1 MKKYFAIAFSC
12 LILSCSPSALRIKQ
26 SGKYS
31 SSDFKT
37 IDVRII
43 AGAEK
48 INIFTSAK
56 LNSKY
61 FSTVLNSKRSIEIK
75 PTEVKSEMLLESS
88 DGIIG
93 VNGVKYRGSL
103 IIRKI
108 ANRIEVCNRISLED
122 YLKGVVSCE
131 MSGNWHIEALKAQAV
146 AARTYAVYFL
156 NKKSNINYD
165 LDCTTSFQV
174 YKGYSSESKSG
185 NTAVDKTSGLIMT
198 YDGEPVLSFFHSTCG
213 GWTSD
218 NGNVWSGKNLPYL
231 KRIKCEY
238 CSDSPKYEWKEKI
251 SVSEIKSLLEKNG
264 KQTGKIKSINL
275 KRSSE
280 RVITVIIRHSSGE
293 IVLSGNEFRRIIG
306 AERLRSLYFTTS
318 ISGKNIVFDG
328 KGWGHGVGMCQY
340 GAKKLAE
347 KGKDY
352 SFILKYYYSGINVKK
367 GY

>member
-1 MKKYFAIAFSC
+1 VKKYFAIAFSC
-12 LILSCSPSALRIKQ
+12 LILSCTPSALRIKQ
-26 SGKYS
+26 SGRYS
-31 SSDFKT
+31 SSERKT
-37 IDVRII
+37 IDVRVIS
-43 AGAEK
+43 GAEK
-48 INIFTSAK
+48 INIFSTAK
-56 LNSKY
+56 LNSKS
-61 FSTVLNSKRSIEIK
+61 FSSVSNSSRSIDIK
-75 PTEVKSEMLLESS
+75 SSEVKSEILFESS

-108 ANRIEVCNRISLED
+108 GTRIEVCNRISLED

-218 NGNVWSGKNLPYL
+218 NGDVWAGKNLPYL
-231 KRIKCEY
+231 KRIKCEH
-238 CSDSPKYEWKEKI
+238 CSDSPKYKWKETI
-251 SVSEIKSLLEKNG
+251 SASEIKSLLLKNG

-280 RVITVIIRHSSGE
+280 RVITVIIRHSKGE
-293 IVLSGNEFRRIIG
+293 IVLTGNEFRRIIG

-318 ISGKNIVFDG
+318 VSGKNIVFDG

-340 GAKKLAE
+340 GAKRLAE
-347 KGKDY
+347 KGKGY
-352 SFILKYYYSGINVKK
+352 SYILKYYYSGVDIRK